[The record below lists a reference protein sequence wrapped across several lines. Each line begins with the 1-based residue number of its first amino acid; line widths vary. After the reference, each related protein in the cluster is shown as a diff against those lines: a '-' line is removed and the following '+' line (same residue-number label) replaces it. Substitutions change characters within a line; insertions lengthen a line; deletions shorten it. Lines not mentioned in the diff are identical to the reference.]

1 MNEKRPA
8 WKRINYFFFFLHISK
23 VTKQPEML
31 KKIFQDFLIWDC
43 GVVCDRVI
51 PTLLFGTV
59 EWFVTG
65 SSQLSCLGL
74 DCGVVCDRV
83 ISTFLFGTGLWSGL

>member
-1 MNEKRPA
+1 M
-8 WKRINYFFFFLHISK
+8 
-23 VTKQPEML
+23 
-31 KKIFQDFLIWDC
+31 
-43 GVVCDRVI
+43 VCDRVI
-51 PTLLFGTV
+51 STFLFGTV

-83 ISTFLFGTGLWSGL
+83 ISTFLFGTGLF